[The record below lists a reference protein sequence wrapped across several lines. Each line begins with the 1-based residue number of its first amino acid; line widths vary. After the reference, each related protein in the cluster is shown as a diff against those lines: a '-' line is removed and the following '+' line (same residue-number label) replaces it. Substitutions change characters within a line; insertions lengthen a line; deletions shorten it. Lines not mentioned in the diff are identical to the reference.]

1 MTWYGPHPRLRD
13 ADDPADP
20 VWRWFILNGP
30 HGERFSWPRDL
41 DRLREFIAEHTD
53 EDSGF
58 PDKARRVALRAL
70 QLDDPVLIRTGLQ
83 VLAIVAGEDD
93 LPPIL
98 KLRDHGNECVAKD
111 ARCCLFEHGVR

>member
-1 MTWYGPHPRLRD
+1 LRD

-30 HGERFSWPRDL
+30 HGECFSWPKDL

-58 PDKARRVALRAL
+58 PDKARRVAVRAL
-70 QLDDPVLIRTGLQ
+70 QLNDPVLIRTGLQ
-83 VLAIVAGEDD
+83 VLAVVGGNDD
-93 LPPIL
+93 VPTIL
-98 KLRDHGNECVAKD
+98 KMLDHGDESVAKD
-111 ARCCLFEHGVR
+111 ARCCLFEHGYGR

>member
-41 DRLREFIAEHTD
+41 VLLREFIAEHTD
-53 EDSGF
+53 EDSGCR
-58 PDKARRVALRAL
+58 PAQSAAPMIPGALRLCGQHQIA
-70 QLDDPVLIRTGLQ
+70 QG
-83 VLAIVAGEDD
+83 
-93 LPPIL
+93 
-98 KLRDHGNECVAKD
+98 
-111 ARCCLFEHGVR
+111 GV